1 MSQSQQKR
9 FKFITP
15 QLRDSCLPAQQ
26 LTPKHLN
33 QKSDAGPETPAMTSQ
48 GVSVNDLLGD
58 KAKIDTP
65 ALKSILIQ
73 KMVTSQNHHRK
84 NPNPLFDESAYDD
97 STVPSRHKMI
107 SQLKTVDQNEE
118 YTFPSS
124 PSSTKKTKKARKSAE
139 LEEDRRLLRY
149 VLTTM
154 DEIAEIRNKRKIL
167 KDQGISGLK
176 RFKKLI

>member
-73 KMVTSQNHHRK
+73 KMVTSQNHH
-84 NPNPLFDESAYDD
+84 SMC
-97 STVPSRHKMI
+97 ST
-107 SQLKTVDQNEE
+107 
-118 YTFPSS
+118 
-124 PSSTKKTKKARKSAE
+124 
-139 LEEDRRLLRY
+139 
-149 VLTTM
+149 
-154 DEIAEIRNKRKIL
+154 
-167 KDQGISGLK
+167 G
-176 RFKKLI
+176 